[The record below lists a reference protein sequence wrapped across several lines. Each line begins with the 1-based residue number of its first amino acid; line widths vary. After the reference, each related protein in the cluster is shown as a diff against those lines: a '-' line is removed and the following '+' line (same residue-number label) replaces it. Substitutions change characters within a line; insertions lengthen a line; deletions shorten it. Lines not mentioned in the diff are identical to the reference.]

1 MVYNLFVT
9 DKELLALFERQG
21 FCRFLK
27 REFPGYTVLER
38 HTGQIVS
45 SPRLVKLLRH
55 HNQSNVHKS
64 GMGLMLSLYMEA
76 KEDQEKGKGI

>member
-1 MVYNLFVT
+1 MVYNLSFCQTKNYLLYLRDEASVVFS
-9 DKELLALFERQG
+9 KENFLGILFWKG
-21 FCRFLK
+21 
-27 REFPGYTVLER
+27 T
-38 HTGQIVS
+38 
-45 SPRLVKLLRH
+45 LVKLFRH

>member
-27 REFPGYTVLER
+27 REFPGPGILGILFWKGT
-38 HTGQIVS
+38 
-45 SPRLVKLLRH
+45 RLLKLLRH

-64 GMGLMLSLYMEA
+64 GMGSMLSLYMEA
-76 KEDQEKGKGI
+76 KGDQEKGKGI